1 MNPTGHS
8 AVYLNHVCAASP
20 TELRLCQAG
29 ESGVVISRYHKISGL
44 DWVAIPLIPYL
55 YAVED
60 VGQVPQSVDQA
71 QVRRAARCLSQE
83 ASAGPGDGWQEWKH
97 AKGGVDGVGGRVLRP
112 HHPWL

>member
-20 TELRLCQAG
+20 TELRMCRPG
-29 ESGVVISRYHKISGL
+29 ESGVVISRYHKIGGL

-60 VGQVPQSVDQA
+60 VSEVPQSVDQA
-71 QVRRAARCLSQE
+71 QVAALRDAYRRKHLLE
-83 ASAGPGDGWQEWKH
+83 PGTEWQPWK
-97 AKGGVDGVGGRVLRP
+97 DTEGRVDAVGRRFLRP
-112 HHPWL
+112 DHPRL